1 MIIHSKAC
9 QLRFVPLHSVGQPRP
24 ILFFA
29 TYVFSFSTHHKP
41 RCLSVLRSTGGNLT
55 GARASLTQPI
65 QSVPMASSSLSS
77 SMGQRASAASHTS
90 NPSSL
95 SPRPSASSAYPSIA
109 PPFITPSAASP
120 LSYSQL
126 GSSTNGRNSQATNGH
141 NSQATNGRNS
151 RDSNGVVVAQV
162 GAALAFA
169 QPPPTALPPLTSTPP
184 PPPQIVVVPPPAPLP
199 ASNMPRLVQA
209 VSNLAP
215 VVTMGLSDTNGTS
228 SSTLPTPHHHLRD
241 SFSSVQ
247 HAPNGIA
254 ASIIINTSGANPG
267 ASPNGDTFTSGAE
280 YLGGTA
286 ARSEVGA
293 TSAASRT
300 EVGTAS
306 TSRDSF

>member
-1 MIIHSKAC
+1 MIIHSKAF
-9 QLRFVPLHSVGQPRP
+9 QQGFVPLHSVGQTRP

-126 GSSTNGRNSQATNGH
+126 GSSTNGRNSQ
-141 NSQATNGRNS
+141 STNGRNS

-184 PPPQIVVVPPPAPLP
+184 PPPQIVVVPPPTPLP

-267 ASPNGDTFTSGAE
+267 ASPHGDTFTSGAE
-280 YLGGTA
+280 YLGGSA